1 MAKLREVMNPDL
13 INWFKKAKNIF
24 QSKELQEIKDL
35 LKNDFSI
42 NDSKNLIPNFPLIHK
57 FLVEMTKFKFD
68 SININNGNNKT
79 LEYIN
84 KGKLELTQSFL
95 NKFRTMKTSTPK
107 DVPTHLLE
115 NPDQYITR
123 VGRVLRKYSLD
134 ELPQIINILR
144 GDLLWIGPR
153 PALYNQNDLIKL
165 REEYNINILT
175 PGITGW
181 AQVNGRDEIS
191 IPEKVSYDW
200 YYKKNLCRNSISGII
215 MDIRCLLKTVG
226 VVLSSEGNRDK

>member
-1 MAKLREVMNPDL
+1 MNVY
-13 INWFKKAKNIF
+13 
-24 QSKELQEIKDL
+24 KDL
-35 LKNDFSI
+35 LKPIIGKVLAFIGLLLFWWVLVVISI
-42 NDSKNLIPNFPLIHK
+42 AIFMDDPGPIL
-57 FLVEMTKFKFD
+57 FKQRRV
-68 SININNGNNKT
+68 
-79 LEYIN
+79 
-84 KGKLELTQSFL
+84 GKKIRGRIACFQIY
-95 NKFRTMKTSTPK
+95 KFRTMKTSTPK

-153 PALYNQNDLIKL
+153 PALYNQDDLIKL
-165 REEYNINILT
+165 REEYDINILT

-191 IPEKVSYDW
+191 IPEKVSLDW
-200 YYKKNLCRNSISGII
+200 YYKKNLCRNSISACI